1 MKIIW
6 AFGWAPKPTPE
17 SQSAHGDRALQT
29 SIKMQ
34 TVCRPTASKVA
45 VSRRVQRTCAVKP
58 VAALNVQKAVAS
70 LAVVGSIAALVA
82 APVSQRALLRVFA
95 SRSSQLS
102 RDNRAD
108 GGGPYGLGSE
118 GAGISR

>member
-1 MKIIW
+1 
-6 AFGWAPKPTPE
+6 
-17 SQSAHGDRALQT
+17 
-29 SIKMQ
+29 MQ

-82 APVSQRALLRVFA
+82 APVSQSPLMGPHLPLEV
-95 SRSSQLS
+95 RSS
-102 RDNRAD
+102 RERFHRAD
-108 GGGPYGLGSE
+108 SGPYGFGWE
-118 GAGISR
+118 GAGDLML

>member
-17 SQSAHGDRALQT
+17 PESAHGDRALQT

-82 APVSQRALLRVFA
+82 APVSQSHFMGTYLPLEAREG
-95 SRSSQLS
+95 SSS
-102 RDNRAD
+102 
-108 GGGPYGLGSE
+108 
-118 GAGISR
+118 

>member
-1 MKIIW
+1 
-6 AFGWAPKPTPE
+6 
-17 SQSAHGDRALQT
+17 
-29 SIKMQ
+29 MQ

-82 APVSQRALLRVFA
+82 APVSQSHFTGTYLPLEAHS
-95 SRSSQLS
+95 SRGILELM
-102 RDNRAD
+102 AE
-108 GGGPYGLGSE
+108 PYGLG
-118 GAGISR
+118 